1 MPKMRMM
8 KMRMQLNP
16 EMKNEADLELYD
28 DIGEEYDWWTGKT
41 SGISAESIT
50 QFLRENKDV
59 DTINV
64 HINSNGGFVFEGIT
78 IHNVLKGS
86 GKTINVIIDGLAA
99 SIASVIAMAGDTVK
113 MYPTSQMMIHNCWTY
128 CQGNANELR
137 KIADQMDGIMESSK
151 IAYLSKA
158 KDKLP
163 KETLDEL
170 LDEETYLTA
179 QMCYDYGLCDE
190 IIGAEQKPEEQEI
203 KPQDKLD
210 NQPNVPPVVQKTNG
224 WFF

>member
-1 MPKMRMM
+1 M
-8 KMRMQLNP
+8 
-16 EMKNEADLELYD
+16 
-28 DIGEEYDWWTGKT
+28 
-41 SGISAESIT
+41 
-50 QFLRENKDV
+50 
-59 DTINV
+59 
-64 HINSNGGFVFEGIT
+64 
-78 IHNVLKGS
+78 
-86 GKTINVIIDGLAA
+86 IIDGLAA
-99 SIASVIAMAGDTVK
+99 SVASVIAMAGDTVK

-210 NQPNVPPVVQKTNG
+210 NQPNVPPVQKTNG
-224 WFF
+224 WFL

>member
-1 MPKMRMM
+1 MPKMRVM

-50 QFLRENKDV
+50 QFLRENQDV

-137 KIADQMDGIMESSK
+137 KIADQMDVIMESSK

-190 IIGAEQKPEEQEI
+190 IIGAEPKAQEQEI
-203 KPQDKLD
+203 KPQAKLD
-210 NQPNVPPVVQKTNG
+210 NQPNVPPVQKTNG

>member
-1 MPKMRMM
+1 MPKIRMM

-28 DIGEEYDWWTGKT
+28 DIGEEYD
-41 SGISAESIT
+41 SIT
-50 QFLRENKDV
+50 QFLRENQGV

-158 KDKLP
+158 KEKLP

-190 IIGAEQKPEEQEI
+190 IIGVDPKQKAQKTE
-203 KPQDKLD
+203 PQAKLD
-210 NQPNVPPVVQKTNG
+210 NQPNMPPAQKTNG